1 MVEPGSLMKILGGA
15 SSVGRPLATDD
26 DVIALVREGLPYK
39 AFEHLSEA
47 LEMTVGDL
55 AAILS
60 IPRSNVTRR
69 KSEGRLKR
77 DESEK
82 ALRLGRTA
90 VRAEEVLGSMEKAY
104 RWLRAPNQ
112 ALGGKRPIEM
122 LDVDLGAQKVEDI
135 LGRIDYGVYS

>member
-1 MVEPGSLMKILGGA
+1 MKIFGGA
-15 SSVGRPLATDD
+15 GAVGRRLATDD

-39 AFEHLSEA
+39 AFERLSEA
-47 LEMTVGDL
+47 LDMTVAEV
-55 AAILS
+55 AATLS

-69 KSEGRLKR
+69 KSEGRFKR
-77 DESEK
+77 EESEK
-82 ALRLGRTA
+82 ALRLGRVA

-104 RWLRAPNQ
+104 RWLRAPNP

-122 LDVDLGAQKVEDI
+122 LDVDLGAEKVEDI